1 MISII
6 ENGRDILN
14 ENFIGMTS
22 NVMPLVLDCHDQS
35 IESFVDY
42 MSKMVFGV
50 TRYSFYPILYLY
62 LNYNFEVKTL
72 FQYVPKWIADELTD
86 IEDISSSEIVN
97 TVLNSYDDFLTELFV
112 QVHQTD
118 DNYRLIIINS
128 NKYSKESMQKL
139 QDAFTTIISNI
150 FDADKSSNIS
160 GLLKENPEG

>member
-1 MISII
+1 M
-6 ENGRDILN
+6 
-14 ENFIGMTS
+14 
-22 NVMPLVLDCHDQS
+22 
-35 IESFVDY
+35 
-42 MSKMVFGV
+42 
-50 TRYSFYPILYLY
+50 
-62 LNYNFEVKTL
+62 
-72 FQYVPKWIADELTD
+72 PKWIADELTD